1 MNFRAKKIS
10 LLFFMG
16 FFMILEFIPNVLAN
30 GDEFDDSNAGD
41 FGWVAVGLFSLSI
54 LYVIFYHSFIN
65 SSKLA
70 RRNEKFEGLRDINR
84 KIFLKV
90 KKPLSYLHYIAG
102 LIAIG
107 IILTHGIT
115 LIMIGESDTLKI
127 ILGIITASVYVYY
140 VLLGLVIKVVL
151 KKAKKLS
158 KLKMTLYK
166 VHTNL
171 IIIMLIGALHI
182 AHLALGD

>member
-1 MNFRAKKIS
+1 MI
-10 LLFFMG
+10 FFMG
-16 FFMILEFIPNVLAN
+16 FFMILQIIPAVLAN
-30 GDEFDDSNAGD
+30 GDDFDDGNARD
-41 FGWVAVGLFSLSI
+41 FGWVAIGLFSLSI

-65 SSKLA
+65 SNKLA
-70 RRNEKFEGLRDINR
+70 KRNPKFEGLRDKNR

-102 LIAIG
+102 LIAIS

-115 LIMIGESDTLKI
+115 LIIIGESDTLKI
-127 ILGIITASVYVYY
+127 ILGITTASVYVYY
-140 VLLGLVIKVVL
+140 VLLGLMIKIIL
-151 KKAKKLS
+151 KKAKKLA

-171 IIIMLIGALHI
+171 IIIILIGALHI
-182 AHLALGD
+182 AHLIYGI